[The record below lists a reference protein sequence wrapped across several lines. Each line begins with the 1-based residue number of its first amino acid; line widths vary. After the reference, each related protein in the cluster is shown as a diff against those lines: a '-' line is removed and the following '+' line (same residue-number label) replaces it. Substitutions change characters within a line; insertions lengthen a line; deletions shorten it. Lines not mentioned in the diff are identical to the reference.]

1 MGVRTNW
8 LRASHKNKSVATDSV
23 IYPATTA
30 HCMSNISTFILR
42 FAAITLAVFA
52 SAALA
57 QESNEESSL
66 SEGATEVVD
75 DQATVVD
82 DAAGIDGGESL
93 GDEAAMDE
101 PGPTDQVVP
110 VAEDDAAAG
119 DELPADAVVGEEAG
133 PPLDSTLSP
142 KEELL
147 YQFDNYKRLMNE
159 GIYDEADSV
168 AKRIVTLAIQVAGP
182 TSTETAKAL
191 TNLGIVQ
198 HRNKQYDAAQQNFES
213 AIEILEDREDR
224 LNERLVNPLKG
235 LGAAQLEGGRPDLA
249 ASTFNRAV
257 HITHVNEGPHNME
270 QIEIL
275 ESLAETT
282 LRLGSVEDARD
293 IHDKIYM
300 LHHRKYEDDQLAL
313 VPSLMRRAEWQ
324 HRAGYIVDEQ
334 ATYRRAIRII
344 ETNANKND
352 LRLIEPLT
360 RLGHS
365 YFFVDQH
372 GETSLHHSPVSG
384 EIYFKRALRIAE
396 NNPKAD
402 WSTVATSKFA
412 LGDYYMMQGTLTR
425 ARRLYDELWEDLAES
440 EEKLSMR
447 DTAFSRKRPL
457 NERALPEY
465 VGDAQPASSPAD
477 NPEFRQGSVTVT
489 FAITERGRVEELQLI
504 EANPQEFVD
513 MQRLVQR
520 EVNNRLYRP
529 RYENAE
535 PVAVGEQVF
544 THQFYYT
551 TEDLDDA
558 REEIAIRNAEEE
570 DT

>member
-1 MGVRTNW
+1 
-8 LRASHKNKSVATDSV
+8 
-23 IYPATTA
+23 
-30 HCMSNISTFILR
+30 MSKIDTFVLR
-42 FAAITLAVFA
+42 FAAI
-52 SAALA
+52 ALA
-57 QESNEESSL
+57 ISASTSVAQENIEETSL
-66 SEGATEVVD
+66 PGDGSEVPEAEAAVI
-75 DQATVVD
+75 D
-82 DAAGIDGGESL
+82 DAAGSNEEANID
-93 GDEAAMDE
+93 AAAAQDE
-101 PGPTDQVVP
+101 PGPMDQVVP
-110 VAEDDAAAG
+110 VAEDDAAAT
-119 DELPADAVVGEEAG
+119 DEPPAGAELAGETG
-133 PPLDSTLSP
+133 PPIESSMSP

-147 YQFDNYKRLMNE
+147 YEFANYKRLMSE
-159 GIYDEADSV
+159 GVYDEADSV

-198 HRNKQYDAAQQNFES
+198 HRNKQFDAAQQNFES
-213 AIEILEDREDR
+213 AIEIIEDKEDR
-224 LNERLVNPLKG
+224 LNSRLINPLKG
-235 LGAAQLEGGRPDLA
+235 LGASQLEGGRPDLA

-282 LRLGSVEDARD
+282 VRLGSVEDARD

-300 LHHRKYEDDQLAL
+300 LHQRKYEDDQLAL

-344 ETNANKND
+344 ENNANKND

-365 YFFVDQH
+365 YFFTDLH
-372 GETSLHHSPVSG
+372 GEATLSHGPVSG

-396 NNPKAD
+396 NNPKSD
-402 WSTVATSKFA
+402 WSIVANSKFA

-425 ARRLYDELWEDLAES
+425 ARKLYGELWEELAEG
-440 EEKLSMR
+440 EEKLAMR
-447 DTAFSRKRPL
+447 DRAFNRKAPL

-465 VGDAQPASSPAD
+465 VGDSQPANSPVD
-477 NPEFRQGSVTVT
+477 NPEYRQGSVTVT
-489 FAITERGRVEELQLI
+489 FEISERGRVEDLQLV
-504 EANPQEFVD
+504 EANPQEFAD
-513 MQRLVQR
+513 MLRVVQR
-520 EVNNRLYRP
+520 EVKGRLYRP
-529 RYENAE
+529 RYQDAK
-535 PVAVGEQVF
+535 PVAVSDQVF

-551 TEDLDDA
+551 AEELEEA
-558 REEIAIRNAEEE
+558 REELALRNAREE
-570 DT
+570 DS